1 MQMASRVA
9 SIQHVLPDLEYSI
22 GDLEPFMSGETL
34 EFHYGKHHRGYVD
47 KVNSLIAGT
56 AFEGAGLENIVRKS
70 SGAIFNNAAQVWNHN
85 FFWKCLDPNGGGGPP
100 GELGGAIKHGF
111 GSVDAF
117 RQHFKKVAAEKFGSG
132 WTWLVRTR
140 DGQLAVR
147 NTDDA
152 DNPLRSGDAA
162 LLACDVW
169 EHAYYIDYRND
180 RGKYLDAFWNI
191 VNWKFVQENLAGAT
205 MIPSQAGA

>member
-1 MQMASRVA
+1 MQMARKVVKT
-9 SIQHVLPDLEYSI
+9 QHVLPELGYSM

-47 KVNSLIAGT
+47 KLNSLVAGT
-56 AFEGAGLENIVRKS
+56 VFEDAGLEDIVRKS
-70 SGAIFNNAAQVWNHN
+70 FGAVFDNAAQVWNHN

-100 GELGGAIKHGF
+100 GELGGAIKRGF
-111 GSVDAF
+111 GGVDAF
-117 RQHFKKVAAEKFGSG
+117 RQHFKKVATEKFGSG

-152 DNPLRSGDAA
+152 DNPWRSGDAA

-205 MIPSQAGA
+205 IPLRAGP